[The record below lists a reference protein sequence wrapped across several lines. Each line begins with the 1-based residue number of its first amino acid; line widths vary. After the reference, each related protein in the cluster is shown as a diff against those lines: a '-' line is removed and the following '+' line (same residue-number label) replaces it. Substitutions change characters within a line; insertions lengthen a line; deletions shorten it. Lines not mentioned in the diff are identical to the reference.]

1 MKIKKEK
8 PVIVVGP
15 GARNRKIKAVRMS
28 DKPLMLVGLAAVRK
42 GIVSW

>member
-1 MKIKKEK
+1 MKITKEK

-15 GARNRKIKAVRMS
+15 KKKRIKAVRMS
-28 DKPLMLVGLAAVRK
+28 DKPLLRVGVAAVRK